1 MNVRISFLLVFLS
14 IVTGGVVGATL
25 GYRSYGVP
33 KNEFGPYVLDRSAT
47 SQDVDQYWSGDAPT
61 SESAK
66 AEFVDGTSYDFG
78 VMRRNATSTH
88 QFVVKNV
95 GAGELTL
102 VVAGSTC
109 KCTVGTLQ
117 DSGIGPGESTVIDLE
132 WSAKTNARM
141 FSQSATIKTNDPTQG
156 EVALIVKGAV
166 VDMVAA
172 EPTAWNRGDIATTA
186 SIELKAS
193 LYNYAK
199 EPMEVVQIRW
209 MDEGFE
215 KRSEAK
221 IERRPMDPQR
231 DGVHVD
237 ASEVFDLLVNIG
249 PGSPQGLLQQTLRID
264 YRSKGDEEN
273 HPPLEMVLTGRVV
286 GALSVLGGP
295 RLAGNDSGTYRLN
308 LGELES
314 GKGAEEKIHILF
326 RGPLKDVAKLR
337 VASAVPEVAL
347 EAELG
352 EPQDRGTM
360 KLYPLVIRV
369 KNSAPEMQLSGSSK
383 EDTGIITIESDDAEV
398 APVRVGVVFRISKS

>member
-1 MNVRISFLLVFLS
+1 MRISFLLVFLS

-25 GYRSYGVP
+25 GYRTYGVP
-33 KNEFGPYVLDRSAT
+33 KNEFGPYLLDRAVS

-66 AEFVDGTSYDFG
+66 AEIVGGNTFDFG
-78 VMRRNATSTH
+78 VMRRNATATH
-88 QFVVKNV
+88 QFVVKNI
-95 GAGELTL
+95 GEGELTL

-117 DSGIGPGESTVIDLE
+117 DAGIGPGESTVIDME

-141 FSQSATIKTNDPTQG
+141 FSQSATLKTNDPTQG
-156 EVALIVKGAV
+156 EIALIVQGAV

-172 EPTAWNRGDIATTA
+172 EPTAWNRGDIATSA
-186 SIELKAS
+186 SMELKAS

-199 EPMEVVQIRW
+199 EPMEIVQIRW
-209 MDEGFE
+209 MDEVFQS
-215 KRSEAK
+215 RSETK
-221 IERRPMDPQR
+221 IERRAMDPER

-237 ASEVFDLLVNIG
+237 ASEVFDLVVNIG
-249 PGSPQGLLQQTLRID
+249 PGSPQGLLQQTLRIE

-286 GALSVLGGP
+286 GALSVMGGP

-308 LGELES
+308 LGELAT

-337 VASAVPEVAL
+337 VASVVPEVAL
-347 EAELG
+347 EAVLG

-360 KLYPLVIRV
+360 KIYPLIVRV
-369 KNSAPEMQLSGSSK
+369 KETAPEMQLSGSSK
-383 EDTGIITIESDDAEV
+383 EDIGIITIESDDPEV
-398 APVRVGVVFRISKS
+398 APVRVGVVFRISNS